1 VDGTLIVSTP
11 TPGERP
17 AATGVALPS
26 IGLWYD
32 LRNPAPRSR
41 TFTETYAATLEQ
53 IRWAERLGIGS
64 AWFTEHHFAP
74 DGYCPSPLV
83 VAAAA
88 AAATSTMRL
97 GTNLVLLP
105 LHDPVRIAED
115 ATAVS
120 LLSGGRFDL
129 GVGLGYRQLEYDA
142 FGRSIRHR
150 PSLMEEAVAIIR
162 SAWSGEEIDLEGKRF
177 RLHGVAVTP
186 SPDVAPRLLMGGLAE
201 PAIRRAAK
209 LADGFLSTQDA
220 TIDTFERACGELG
233 RRDDPPVFS
242 AQWAVVADDPDREW
256 ARVGDHAL
264 YQMNT
269 YIEWGA
275 FGPPEL
281 IPRFEDREQ
290 LRASGFYHA
299 WDPDEAA
306 RHITELCR
314 RHPRVADVHF
324 WAQLPGEHVD
334 SGSARIEVL
343 ATKVLPRVRAIIGA
357 AA

>member
-1 VDGTLIVSTP
+1 MTTSSHFDPNAVA
-11 TPGERP
+11 P
-17 AATGVALPS
+17 ASSPVPRF
-26 IGLWYD
+26 GLWYD

-41 TFTETYAATLEQ
+41 SYTDLYTASLDQ
-53 IRWAERLGIGS
+53 LRWAESIGIGS

-88 AAATSTMRL
+88 ANATSTMRL

-115 ATAVS
+115 AAMVS
-120 LLSGGRFDL
+120 LLSQGRFDL
-129 GVGLGYRQLEYDA
+129 GVGLGYRQAEYDA

-162 SAWSGEEIDLEGKRF
+162 AAWSGEKINIDGRRF
-177 RLHGVAVTP
+177 RLHGVPVTP
-186 SPDVAPRLLMGGLAE
+186 APEVIPRLLMGGLAQ
-201 PAIRRAAK
+201 PAIERAAR

-220 TIDTFERACGELG
+220 TIDTFAAARDAAG
-233 RRDDPPVFS
+233 RRDPQPVFA
-242 AQWAVVADDPDREW
+242 AQWAIVADDPDREW

-281 IPRFEDREQ
+281 IPRFEGRDE
-290 LRASGFYHA
+290 LRASGLYHA
-299 WDPDEAA
+299 WDPDQAA
-306 RHITELCR
+306 GHLAELCR
-314 RHPRVADVHF
+314 RHPEIEDIHF
-324 WAQLPGEHVD
+324 WAQLPGEDVE
-334 SGSARIEVL
+334 SGSARVDTL
-343 ATKVLPRVRAIIGA
+343 ACKVLPRLRATLGGRA
-357 AA
+357 

>member
-1 VDGTLIVSTP
+1 MVTNSSDLQRPGASTGT
-11 TPGERP
+11 
-17 AATGVALPS
+17 PS

-32 LRNPAPRSR
+32 LRNPAPRPQS
-41 TFTETYAATLEQ
+41 FTGLYAATLDQ
-53 IRWAERLGIGS
+53 LRWAESLGIGS

-88 AAATSTMRL
+88 AGVTTTMRL

-105 LHDPVRIAED
+105 LHDPVRVAED
-115 ATAVS
+115 SATVS

-162 SAWSGEEIDLEGKRF
+162 AAWSGEQIDMDGKRF

-186 SPDVAPRLLMGGLAE
+186 RPEMAPRLLMGGLAE
-201 PAIRRAAK
+201 PAIRRAAR
-209 LADGFLSTQDA
+209 LADGFLSTQDT
-220 TIDTFERACGELG
+220 TIDTFERACDELG
-233 RRDDPPVFS
+233 RPSVPPVFA
-242 AQWAVVADDPDREW
+242 AQWAIVAEDPDREW

-275 FGPPEL
+275 FGPPDV
-281 IPRFEDREQ
+281 IPRFEDRDQ

-299 WDPDEAA
+299 WDPDSAVS
-306 RHITELCR
+306 HLVELCR
-314 RHPRVADVHF
+314 RHPQIEDIHF
-324 WAQLPGEHVD
+324 WAQLPGEPVD
-334 SGSARIEVL
+334 SGSVRVEVL
-343 ATKVLPRVRAIIGA
+343 ATKVMPRLRQLLGDSA
-357 AA
+357 